1 MNLGIQT
8 ETESFTKKKKKTH
21 THTHTQRVQNSK
33 NHSLGQVFGFWFIME
48 VGEFVY
54 LSCQ

>member
-8 ETESFTKKKKKTH
+8 ETWRVSAKKTH
-21 THTHTQRVQNSK
+21 TEGSNLRK
-33 NHSLGQVFGFWFIME
+33 NNSLGHVFGFWFIMA

-54 LSCQ
+54 FNLSCQ